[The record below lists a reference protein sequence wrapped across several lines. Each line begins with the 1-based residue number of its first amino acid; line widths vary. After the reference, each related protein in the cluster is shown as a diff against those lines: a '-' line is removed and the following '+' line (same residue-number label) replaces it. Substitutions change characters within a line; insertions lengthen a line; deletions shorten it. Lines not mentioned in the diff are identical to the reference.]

1 MMKKITLL
9 FTLLITSYGFSQN
22 TVTVDVAATWNGFM
36 NVFDNPADGTPNCGG
51 GYCFGS
57 GWAVPDLQTVVG
69 ASNITLQPNYNG
81 YANSLGGSNGDRDYW
96 TNSSDGGVTA
106 GPLGNKIMEAS
117 TFVEPGAG
125 FNGQDLTFTA
135 NVVSNSIGGNWTAE
149 YFIKALDP
157 NASFSDALNGAYVI
171 PLPAS
176 GTFSVTVT
184 GAELAPGLIIQ
195 YGFRVF
201 GINANPA
208 NEVANGSVV
217 VEGVSLSTTDFNT
230 VQYNTYPNPT
240 IDSWTVESNNVIINS
255 IQVFDAL
262 GKNVL
267 SIVPNTN
274 KTIIDASNLKSGIYF
289 AKVSSDSGTSSIKL
303 VKN

>member
-9 FTLLITSYGFSQN
+9 FILLTTSYGFSQN
-22 TVTVDVAATWNGFM
+22 TVTVDVAANWNGFM
-36 NVFDNPADGTPNCGG
+36 NVFDNPADPTPNCGG

-57 GWAVPDLQTVVG
+57 GWAVADLKTVIG
-69 ASNITLQPNYNG
+69 ASDITLQPNYNG
-81 YANSLGGSNGDRDYW
+81 YANAVGGTNGDRDYW

-117 TFVEPGAG
+117 TFVEPGAT
-125 FNGQDLTFTA
+125 FNDQDLTFTA
-135 NVVSNSIGGNWTAE
+135 NVVSNTIGGNWTAE

-157 NASFSDALNGAYVI
+157 NNGYSDALGGAYVL

-184 GAELAPGLIIQ
+184 GAELPSGLIIQ
-195 YGFRVF
+195 YGFRVY

-208 NEVANGSVV
+208 NEAANGSVV
-217 VEGVSLSTTDFNT
+217 VEGVTLGTQDLTKASFKSF
-230 VQYNTYPNPT
+230 PNPT
-240 IDSWTVESNNVIINS
+240 SDSWTVQSKDVKITSIN
-255 IQVFDAL
+255 VFDVL
-262 GKNVL
+262 GKEVL
-267 SIVPNTN
+267 SLSANTS
-274 KTIIDASNLKSGIYF
+274 KATIIGTNLKSGIYF
-289 AKVSSDSGTSSIKL
+289 AKINTENGTSSIKL

>member
-1 MMKKITLL
+1 MKKITL
-9 FTLLITSYGFSQN
+9 FFILLTASYGFSQN
-22 TVTVDVAATWNGFM
+22 TVTVDVNATWNGFM

-57 GWAVPDLQTVVG
+57 GWAVADLKTVIG
-69 ASNITLQPNYNG
+69 GSDITLQPNYNG
-81 YANSLGGSNGDRDYW
+81 YANAVGGTDGDRDYW

-125 FNGQDLTFTA
+125 FNGQDLTFTG
-135 NVVSNSIGGNWTAE
+135 NVVSNTIGGNWTAE

-157 NASFSDALNGAYVI
+157 NASFADALNGAYVI
-171 PLPAS
+171 TLPAS

-184 GAELAPGLIIQ
+184 GAELAPGLIVQ
-195 YGFRVF
+195 YGFRIY

-208 NEVANGSVV
+208 NEGANGSVV
-217 VEGVSLSTTDFNT
+217 VEGVTLGTEDLTKVSFKS
-230 VQYNTYPNPT
+230 YPNPT
-240 IDSWTVESNNVIINS
+240 SDSWTVKSKDVNITSIN
-255 IQVFDAL
+255 VFDVL

-267 SIVPNTN
+267 TLSPNSDEAT
-274 KTIIDASNLKSGIYF
+274 IDASYLKSGIYF
-289 AKVSSDSGTSSIKL
+289 ARVSSISGTQSIKL
-303 VKN
+303 IKN